1 MEVRLRDGPRPGT
14 SVVGYGVLD
23 VPRFRRPRH
32 LWWGCPGRMT
42 GAGWCCWRLWWAAS
56 CSSGESVDA
65 DAVREGLL
73 AQTRKTGM
81 SVASMRAVVVKEAGA
96 DFELE
101 EREVPRPGFDEAL
114 VRVQACGVCHS
125 DVLAK
130 EGGYPGVSYPLVPG
144 HEIAGVIEALGE
156 GVKGWEVGQR
166 VGVGW
171 FGGNCGYCE
180 WCRRGDAINCQN
192 MEISGITVDG
202 GYADYVVVK
211 ANAMASMPDDLAAD
225 EAAPLL
231 CAGTTTY
238 NALRRS
244 GAVGGDRVAVLG
256 IGGLGHLGVQFSVKL
271 GFETVA
277 IARGRD
283 KEELARRLGA
293 HHYIDSTAGDPGAA
307 LLQLG
312 GADVILSTVTS
323 AAAMAAVFS
332 GLRPRGRLLVVGAS
346 RDPIGVPA
354 AMLIGGSYTIAGH
367 ASGTSQDSED
377 TLRFSVLSDVRPMI
391 ETMPLE
397 QAAQAYEKMLSGK
410 ARFRM
415 VLTTGA

>member
-1 MEVRLRDGPRPGT
+1 M
-14 SVVGYGVLD
+14 
-23 VPRFRRPRH
+23 
-32 LWWGCPGRMT
+32 
-42 GAGWCCWRLWWAAS
+42 AG
-56 CSSGESVDA
+56 
-65 DAVREGLL
+65 
-73 AQTRKTGM
+73 
-81 SVASMRAVVVKEAGA
+81 MRAVVVKEAGA
-96 DFELE
+96 DFEVE
-101 EREVPRPGFDEAL
+101 EREVPRPGFDQAL

-125 DVLAK
+125 DVLTK

-156 GVKGWEVGQR
+156 GVKGWQVGRR

-192 MEISGITVDG
+192 MQIPGITMDG

-211 ANAMASMPDDLAAD
+211 ANAMASIPEDLAAD

-231 CAGTTTY
+231 CAGVTTY

-277 IARGRD
+277 IARSGG

-293 HHYIDSTAGDPGAA
+293 HHYIDSTAGDPGVA
-307 LLQLG
+307 LSQLG

-323 AAAMAAVFS
+323 ADAMAAVFS
-332 GLRPRGRLLVVGAS
+332 GLRPRGTLLVVGAS
-346 RDPIGVPA
+346 TDPIGVPA
-354 AMLIGGSYTIAGH
+354 AMLIGGSYTITGH

-377 TLRFSVLSDVRPMI
+377 TLRFSVLSNVRPMI
-391 ETMPLE
+391 ETLPLE
-397 QAAQAYEKMLSGK
+397 QAAQAYHKMLSGN